1 MAALI
6 SAYSSYIALSF
17 LPPLAW
23 LLFWL
28 REDRK
33 PEPKH
38 LLLLTFI
45 AGIASALVAVAIE
58 LALFGTPPLVAGLF
72 ARISPEVLAMPIVIF
87 TGVAFIEEYVKYL
100 AVKFSVLDRP
110 AFDEPVDAMV
120 YMVTAA
126 LGFAA
131 IENVMFLIP
140 VFEESLA
147 GGVELTASRFLGA
160 NLLHALSSGI
170 VGYALARH
178 HFSPWRKHAVALGIV
193 AASVLHGVFN
203 SLIIAR
209 DAIPESL
216 TLLSF
221 LLAVMAV
228 VVIADFERLKQ
239 GRAPKRAESDA
250 KMEPNES

>member
-1 MAALI
+1 MNFAALI
-6 SAYSSYIALSF
+6 SAYSGYVALSF

-45 AGIASALVAVAIE
+45 AGIASALAAVAAE
-58 LALFGTPPLVAGLF
+58 LALFGTPPLVTGFF
-72 ARISPEVLAMPIVIF
+72 ARIAPGVLAMPVVVF
-87 TGVAFIEEYVKYL
+87 SGVALIEEYAKYL
-100 AVKFSVLDRP
+100 AVKLSVLDRP
-110 AFDEPVDAMV
+110 DFDEPVDAMV
-120 YMVTAA
+120 YMVLAA

-140 VFEESLA
+140 VFEEGFA

-178 HFSPWRKHAVALGIV
+178 HFSPWRKHAVALGIL
-193 AASVLHGVFN
+193 AASVLHAVFN

-216 TLLSF
+216 MLLSF

-228 VVIADFERLKQ
+228 VVIADFERLKRSAKKSRQ
-239 GRAPKRAESDA
+239 GT
-250 KMEPNES
+250 